1 MELLQGFFE
10 KVPMAAIFLSL
21 AIGYAIG
28 KVKIGQFSLGGL
40 TGSLLAAVV
49 IGQIGVPV
57 DPVVKQMMFSLFI
70 FSTGYVCGP
79 QFVAS
84 LNRKTL
90 KLLHLAVFSGIV
102 VFVTIWGLSHALDL
116 DKGTAAGLL
125 AGATT
130 ESASIGTAS
139 EGLRRLNL
147 AEDEIQKLE
156 SNIGVAY
163 ALTYLFGMT
172 VVMFFCSRVAP
183 RLMGIDLKTEASL
196 LEAEM
201 GSSGVKLQPG
211 QYEAFEGFRAQA
223 YTVESDEAVG
233 MTVDDFQKKF
243 NVKVIRAATQEK
255 RLAISPDMPLQREY
269 RLALQGEAG
278 NVVQAGRFVGQETAN
293 VSALG
298 FIQEERNV
306 VITNK
311 ALAGQSLA
319 LTKET
324 FNLKGRH
331 GVQVPRLY
339 RLDQEIEMYP
349 QTEINLGDVATV
361 VGEAGD
367 VARAADELG
376 YSQKESYFVDHVY
389 LGTGMLVGILMGLVN
404 IYVAGVPI
412 GLGIGGGCLVSG
424 LIFGWL
430 RAKRPTFGN
439 LPAPTAKY
447 LQEFGLAVFIVSV
460 GLATGPQAIAQI
472 MKYGVMLP
480 AIGVFVALVPLV
492 AQVFYGRFV
501 LKLNPVVLCGALAGN
516 LTMTPALNMVIEQ
529 AESGTPVMGYTVSYA
544 VSNVILT
551 FLGPIIV
558 FAV

>member
-1 MELLQGFFE
+1 MELLQSFFE

-21 AIGYAIG
+21 AVGYAIG
-28 KVKIGQFSLGGL
+28 KIKIGKFSLGGL

-102 VFVTIWGLSHALDL
+102 VFVTIWALSQYLDL

-147 AEDEIQKLE
+147 PADEVQKLE

-201 GSSGVKLQPG
+201 GSSGLKLEPG
-211 QYEAFEGFRAQA
+211 QYEAFGDFRAQA
-223 YTVESDEAVG
+223 YIVETDEAVG
-233 MTVDDFQKKF
+233 MTVGDLQNKF
-243 NVKVIRAATQEK
+243 DVKVIRAATQEK
-255 RLAISPDMPLQREY
+255 RLEVNPDMLLERGY
-269 RLALQGEAG
+269 RLALQGESG
-278 NVVQAGRFVGQETAN
+278 QVVQAGRFVGQETAN

-311 ALAGQSLA
+311 TIAGQSLA

-324 FNLKGRH
+324 FNLRGRH
-331 GVQVPRLY
+331 GVQTPRMY

-349 QTEINLGDVATV
+349 QTEINLGDVVTV
-361 VGEAGD
+361 VGETGD
-367 VARAADELG
+367 VAKAADELG

-472 MKYGVMLP
+472 MKYGLMLP
-480 AIGVFVALVPLV
+480 AIGIFVALVPLV
-492 AQVFYGRFV
+492 AQVFYGRYV